1 MRRVVMGILVA
12 LGALLSSSAHGD
24 GDGYIT
30 LAVEERTILRV
41 DQFAMLLIPSDYR
54 YSINTAGRVL
64 VVVQRRA
71 DRVVYRA
78 VRPGLETIVLS
89 PDVPNGD
96 CISCQ
101 THHHFITVVSRNAN
115 PQVRRPQ

>member
-1 MRRVVMGILVA
+1 MRRVVVCILVA

-24 GDGYIT
+24 RNRYVS

-54 YSINTAGRVL
+54 YSIDAAGRVL

-89 PDVPNGD
+89 PEVPNGD
-96 CISCQ
+96 CVSCQ
-101 THHHFITVVSRNAN
+101 THHYFITVVSWNAH
-115 PQVRRPQ
+115 PQVQRPQ

>member
-1 MRRVVMGILVA
+1 MRRVVICILVG

-24 GDGYIT
+24 RDRYVT

-41 DQFAMLLIPSDYR
+41 DQFAMLLLPSDYR

-78 VRPGLETIVLS
+78 VRPGSETIVLS

-101 THHHFITVVSRNAN
+101 THHYFTTVVSKNAN
-115 PQVRRPQ
+115 PQGQSPQ